1 MGYMKRAM
9 LDMVSMGMKP
19 TNDNLERY
27 LKIKRKQAE
36 KNGTTIREE
45 IIGKPKGNLEKSAK
59 PIVTGKHCSFHIAH
73 NF

>member
-27 LKIKRKQAE
+27 LKIKRKQAY
-36 KNGTTIREE
+36 G
-45 IIGKPKGNLEKSAK
+45 S
-59 PIVTGKHCSFHIAH
+59 
-73 NF
+73 

>member
-45 IIGKPKGNLEKSAK
+45 IIGKPQGNLEKSGE
-59 PIVTGKHCSFHIAH
+59 PTES
-73 NF
+73 